1 MKILCIGGSA
11 WDITLP
17 VADYPTENKKY
28 KINQIYE
35 CGGGCANNAA
45 YLLASWGC
53 DVCLLSI
60 VGKDLNGQKIKKE
73 LHDIGVNTLYIKESD
88 LPTTTSYI
96 LNNQMNGS
104 RTIITNKSLLA
115 SKTFDINFHPDV
127 IFCDG
132 NYYDITKKIFEE
144 NPQALK
150 IIDAGS
156 YQDETKNLAQY
167 CDYIVCSNDFAKDYT
182 HINFSYNNEEEIS
195 KAYDLIQKD
204 YQGKLIIT
212 LEHAGSFTKID
223 NQNYLI
229 PSISV
234 TALDSTGAGDI
245 YHAAFTYFI
254 IQHYSLL
261 EAMRYA
267 NIAGA
272 LSVTKV
278 SSKKSIPKLD
288 EVTKHNEL

>member
-17 VADYPTENKKY
+17 VADYQKENKKY
-28 KINQIYE
+28 KINQVYE

-53 DVCLLSI
+53 DVHLLSI
-60 VGKDLNGQKIKKE
+60 VGKDLNGTKIKKE
-73 LHDIGVNTLYIKESD
+73 LHEIGVNIDYVYEND
-88 LPTTTSYI
+88 LPTATSYI

-104 RTIITNKSLLA
+104 RTIITNKSLLT
-115 SKTFDINFHPDV
+115 SSLICDINFRPDV

-132 NYYDITKKIFEE
+132 NYFDITKKILQD
-144 NPQALK
+144 NPQSLK

-156 YQDETKNLAQY
+156 YQNETKTLAQY

-182 HINFSYNNEEEIS
+182 NINFSYDNEEELS
-195 KAYDLIQKD
+195 KVYDLIQKD
-204 YQGKLIIT
+204 YEGQLIIT

-223 NQNYLI
+223 HQSHLI

-234 TALDSTGAGDI
+234 HSLDSTGAGDI

-254 IQHYSLL
+254 MEHYDLL

-272 LSVTKV
+272 LSVTKI
-278 SSKKSIPKLD
+278 SSKKSMPKFE
-288 EVTKHNEL
+288 EVIKK